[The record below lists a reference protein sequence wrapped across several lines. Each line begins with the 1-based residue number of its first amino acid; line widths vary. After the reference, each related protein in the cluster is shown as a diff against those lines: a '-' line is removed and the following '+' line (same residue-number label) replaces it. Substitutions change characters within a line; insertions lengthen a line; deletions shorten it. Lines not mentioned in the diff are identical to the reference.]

1 MKTGL
6 MRVNARLEARGGS
19 TLIDALQHHA
29 LHNPDG
35 EAYLFLEDGEHEGRR
50 LTYSGLEQRTRA
62 LGRWLSQQVP
72 IGARVLL
79 LLPSG
84 LEFIEAFLGCLY
96 AGMVAVPAYP
106 PEPGRVSRTL
116 PRLRSILQDAHPS
129 VVLTTHEFLAA
140 MEHVQVPELRGVSCL
155 AMDTLDLEAAGDWKP
170 PALDG
175 EGLAFLQYTSG
186 STATPKGVR
195 VSHANLLHT
204 LADSD
209 VGLDHTPQSVMVTWL
224 PAFHDLGLIYGLLLP
239 LWVGFRCV
247 MLPPASFLQRP
258 LRWLEAL
265 SRYRGTHSAA
275 PNFAYGLC
283 VDKSSLEQR
292 RRLDLSSW
300 RVTLNAAEP
309 IRRATE
315 QRFTEAF
322 APRGFRPET
331 FCHAYGLAE
340 FTVKVSSQ
348 PAWQR
353 PSFRCVDEGEL
364 KTHRIREVEEGH
376 PGARWIASCGSPAL
390 NTRIEIVHPE
400 TRERCS
406 PGEVGEVWVTGSS
419 LAGGYWERSE
429 ESAATF
435 RATLARTGEGPFLR
449 TGDLGFLKEGELF
462 ITGRQKDLLVIR
474 GRNHYPQ
481 DFEQTAED
489 SDPALRSGCSA
500 AFAVEDDG
508 EEHLV
513 LVAEVTPSMPRP
525 GQLEEVMGSIHRA
538 VAARHE
544 VHVHTVVLIEA
555 RTLPKTSSGKIQRR
569 ACRSAFLGGGLRE
582 VARRVFFRSPRS
594 GATSG
599 CEVQPPGAPRDE
611 KTIATWIAA
620 RLSRQMEIPLHE
632 VDTHRALLDYG
643 MDSEQVLELTADL
656 GTWLGRKVPANAFY
670 VHPTIHALAVHLER
684 SGDGSTAADSMDNIT
699 NEESRT

>member
-1 MKTGL
+1 M
-6 MRVNARLEARGGS
+6 
-19 TLIDALQHHA
+19 IDALRHQA
-29 LHNPDG
+29 LRNPDG
-35 EAYLFLEDGEHEGRR
+35 EAYLFLEDGEHEGQR
-50 LTYSGLEQRTRA
+50 LTFSSLERRARA
-62 LGRWLSQQVP
+62 LGQYLSQQVP
-72 IGARVLL
+72 IGSRVLL

-106 PEPGRVSRTL
+106 PEPARVNRML
-116 PRLRSILQDAHPS
+116 PRLRAIIQDAHS
-129 VVLTTHEFLAA
+129 SLVLTTRELLAA
-140 MEHVQVPELRGVSCL
+140 MEHVQVPELRSVHWL
-155 AMDTLDLEAAGDWKP
+155 ALDELDLEVAGDWTP
-170 PALDG
+170 PALDKK
-175 EGLAFLQYTSG
+175 GLAFLQYTSG

-195 VSHANLLHT
+195 VSHANLSST

-283 VDKSSLEQR
+283 VEKSTPEQR

-315 QRFTEAF
+315 QRFMEAF
-322 APRGFRPET
+322 APCGFRPET

-348 PAWQR
+348 AACR
-353 PSFRCVDEGEL
+353 LPSFCCVDDGEL
-364 KTHRIREVEEGH
+364 KAHRIREVEEGH

-390 NTRIEIVHPE
+390 DTRIEIVHPE
-400 TRERCS
+400 TRERCR
-406 PGEVGEVWVTGSS
+406 PGEVGEIWVTGSS
-419 LAGGYWERSE
+419 LAGGYWQQPE

-435 RATLARTGEGPFLR
+435 GATLASTGEGPFLR

-462 ITGRQKDLLVIR
+462 VTGRQKDLLVVR

-481 DFEQTAED
+481 DLEQTAEECH
-489 SDPALRSGCSA
+489 PMLRSGCSA
-500 AFAVEDDG
+500 AFAVEEDG

-513 LVAEVTPSMPRP
+513 LVAEVKSPMPQP
-525 GQLEEVMGSIHRA
+525 GELEEVLEAIHRA
-538 VAARHE
+538 VAAQHE
-544 VHVHTVVLIEA
+544 VHVHTVVLIDA

-569 ACRSAFLGGGLRE
+569 ACRSVFLDGGLRE
-582 VARRVFFRSPRS
+582 AARRVFARRPWSES
-594 GATSG
+594 GSGGRAQFPEAT
-599 CEVQPPGAPRDE
+599 RDE
-611 KTIATWIAA
+611 SAIASWIAA
-620 RLSRQMEIPLHE
+620 RLSQWMDIPLHE
-632 VDTHRALLDYG
+632 VDTQRALLDYG
-643 MDSEQVLELTADL
+643 MDSEQALELTADL
-656 GTWLGRKVPANAFY
+656 GSWLGRKVPATAVY
-670 VHPTIHALAVHLER
+670 VHPTIHALAVHLAGAHEKP
-684 SGDGSTAADSMDNIT
+684 
-699 NEESRT
+699 

>member
-6 MRVNARLEARGGS
+6 MRVNASLEARGIS
-19 TLIDALQHHA
+19 SLIDALQHHA

-50 LTYSGLEQRTRA
+50 LTYSGLERRSRA

-72 IGARVLL
+72 IGSRVLL

-84 LEFIEAFLGCLY
+84 LEFIGAFLGCLY
-96 AGMVAVPAYP
+96 AGMAAVPAYP
-106 PEPGRVSRTL
+106 PDQGRVSRTL

-129 VVLTTHEFLAA
+129 VVLTTHELLAA
-140 MEHVQVPELRGVSCL
+140 MEHVQVPELRGVYWL
-155 AMDTLDLEAAGDWKP
+155 AMDNLDLEAAGDWKS
-170 PALDG
+170 PALDR

-239 LWVGFRCV
+239 LWAGFRCV

-283 VDKSSLEQR
+283 VEKSTVEQR
-292 RRLDLSSW
+292 RQLDLSSW

-309 IRRATE
+309 IRRVTE

-322 APRGFRPET
+322 APCGFRPET

-348 PAWQR
+348 AAWKS
-353 PSFRCVDEGEL
+353 PSFCCVDDGEL
-364 KTHRIREVEEGH
+364 QAHRIREVEEGH

-390 NTRIEIVHPE
+390 DTRIEIVHPE
-400 TRERCS
+400 TRERCG
-406 PGEVGEVWVTGSS
+406 PGEVGEIWVTGSS
-419 LAGGYWERSE
+419 LAGGYWERPE

-435 RATLARTGEGPFLR
+435 RATLAGTGEGPFLR

-462 ITGRQKDLLVIR
+462 VTGRQKDLLIIR

-481 DFEQTAED
+481 DLEQTAEE
-489 SDPALRSGCSA
+489 SHPALRSGCSA
-500 AFAVEDDG
+500 AFAVEDDS

-513 LVAEVTPSMPRP
+513 LVAEVKPSLSQP
-525 GQLEEVMGSIHRA
+525 GQLDEVMEAIHRA
-538 VAARHE
+538 VAAQHE
-544 VHVHTVVLIEA
+544 IHVHTVVLIEA

-569 ACRSAFLGGGLRE
+569 ACKSAFLGGGLRE
-582 VARRVFFRSPRS
+582 VARRVFFRSPRR
-594 GATSG
+594 GAESIR
-599 CEVQPPGAPRDE
+599 EAQPPEAPRDE
-611 KTIATWIAA
+611 KTIANWIAA
-620 RLSRQMEIPLHE
+620 RLSQQMELPLHE
-632 VDTHRALLDYG
+632 VDTQRALLDYG
-643 MDSEQVLELTADL
+643 MDSEQALELTADL
-656 GTWLGRKVPANAFY
+656 GTWLGRKVPANAVY
-670 VHPTIHALAVHLER
+670 VHPTIHALAVHLAGAGEKP
-684 SGDGSTAADSMDNIT
+684 
-699 NEESRT
+699 

>member
-1 MKTGL
+1 MKTGS
-6 MRVNARLEARGGS
+6 MRVNAPLEARGCS
-19 TLIDALQHHA
+19 TLIEALQHQA

-50 LTYSGLEQRTRA
+50 LTFSRLEGRTRA
-62 LGRWLSQQVP
+62 LGQYLSQQVP
-72 IGARVLL
+72 IGSRVLL

-96 AGMVAVPAYP
+96 AGIVAVPAYP
-106 PEPGRVSRTL
+106 PEPGRVNRTL
-116 PRLRSILQDAHPS
+116 PRLRAILQDAGSS
-129 VVLTTHEFLAA
+129 VVLTTRELLAA
-140 MEHVQVPELRGVSCL
+140 MEHVQVPELRSVHWL
-155 AMDTLDLEAAGDWKP
+155 ALDGLDLEAAGDWTP
-170 PALDG
+170 PALDK

-195 VSHANLLHT
+195 VSHTNLIST

-209 VGLDHTPQSVMVTWL
+209 VGLEHTPQSVMVTWL

-239 LWVGFRCV
+239 LWVGFRCI

-283 VDKSSLEQR
+283 VDKSTPEQR

-315 QRFTEAF
+315 QQFMEAF
-322 APRGFRPET
+322 APCGFRPET

-348 PAWQR
+348 AAWKC
-353 PSFRCVDEGEL
+353 PSFCRVDDGEL
-364 KTHRIREVEEGH
+364 KAHRIREVEEGH

-390 NTRIEIVHPE
+390 DTRIEIVHPE
-400 TRERCS
+400 TRERCR
-406 PGEVGEVWVTGSS
+406 PGEVGEIWVTGSS
-419 LAGGYWERSE
+419 LAGGYWEQPE

-435 RATLARTGEGPFLR
+435 RATLASTGEGPFLR

-462 ITGRQKDLLVIR
+462 VTGRQKDLLVVR

-481 DFEQTAED
+481 DLEQAAEECH
-489 SDPALRSGCSA
+489 PMLRSGCSA
-500 AFAVEDDG
+500 AFAVEEDG
-508 EEHLV
+508 EEHVV
-513 LVAEVTPSMPRP
+513 LVAEVKSSMPRP
-525 GQLEEVMGSIHRA
+525 GELEEVLESIHRA
-538 VAARHE
+538 VAAQHE
-544 VHVHTVVLIEA
+544 VHVHTVVLIEG

-569 ACRSAFLGGGLRE
+569 ACKSAFLAGELRE
-582 VARRVFFRSPRS
+582 AARRVFARRPWS
-594 GATSG
+594 GTESG
-599 CEVQPPGAPRDE
+599 GGSQPPEAPGDE
-611 KTIATWIAA
+611 KSIANWIAA
-620 RLSRQMEIPLHE
+620 RLSRWMDIPLHE
-632 VDTHRALLDYG
+632 VDTQRALLDYG
-643 MDSEQVLELTADL
+643 MDSEQALELTADL
-656 GTWLGRKVPANAFY
+656 GSWLGRKVPANAVY
-670 VHPTIHALAVHLER
+670 AHPTIHALAVHLAGAHEKP
-684 SGDGSTAADSMDNIT
+684 
-699 NEESRT
+699 

>member
-1 MKTGL
+1 MKTGS
-6 MRVNARLEARGGS
+6 MRVNAPLEARGFC
-19 TLIDALQHHA
+19 TLIDALQHQA
-29 LHNPDG
+29 LHNPNG

-50 LTYSGLEQRTRA
+50 LTFSRLERRTRA
-62 LGRWLSQQVP
+62 LGQYLSQQLP
-72 IGARVLL
+72 IGSRVLL

-106 PEPGRVSRTL
+106 PEPGRVNRTL
-116 PRLRSILQDAHPS
+116 PRLRSILQDARSS
-129 VVLTTHEFLAA
+129 VVLTTRELLAA
-140 MEHVQVPELRGVSCL
+140 MEHAQVPELRSVHWL
-155 AMDTLDLEAAGDWKP
+155 ALDGLDLEAAGDWTP
-170 PALDG
+170 PALDK

-195 VSHANLLHT
+195 VSHANLIST

-209 VGLDHTPQSVMVTWL
+209 VGLEHTPQSVMVTWL

-283 VDKSSLEQR
+283 VDKSTPEQR

-315 QRFTEAF
+315 QQFMEAF
-322 APRGFRPET
+322 APCGFRPET

-348 PAWQR
+348 AAWKR
-353 PSFRCVDEGEL
+353 PSFCRVDDGEL
-364 KTHRIREVEEGH
+364 KAHRIREVEEGH

-390 NTRIEIVHPE
+390 DTRIEIVHPE
-400 TRERCS
+400 TRERCR
-406 PGEVGEVWVTGSS
+406 PGEVGEIWVTGSS
-419 LAGGYWERSE
+419 LAGGYWEQPE

-435 RATLARTGEGPFLR
+435 RATLASTGEGPFLR

-462 ITGRQKDLLVIR
+462 VTGRQKDLLVVR

-481 DFEQTAED
+481 DLEQTAEECH
-489 SDPALRSGCSA
+489 PMLRSGCSA

-513 LVAEVTPSMPRP
+513 LVAEVKSSMPRP
-525 GQLEEVMGSIHRA
+525 GALEEVLEAIHRA

-544 VHVHTVVLIEA
+544 VHVHTVVLIEG

-569 ACRSAFLGGGLRE
+569 ACRSAFLAGELRE
-582 VARRVFFRSPRS
+582 AARRVFARRPWS
-594 GATSG
+594 GTESG
-599 CEVQPPGAPRDE
+599 GGSQLPEAPRDE
-611 KTIATWIAA
+611 KSIANWICA
-620 RLSRQMEIPLHE
+620 RLSRWMDIPLHE
-632 VDTHRALLDYG
+632 VDTQRALLDYG
-643 MDSEQVLELTADL
+643 MDSEQALELTADL
-656 GTWLGRKVPANAFY
+656 GSWLGRKVPANAVY
-670 VHPTIHALAVHLER
+670 AHPTIHALAVHL
-684 SGDGSTAADSMDNIT
+684 
-699 NEESRT
+699 SRAHEKP